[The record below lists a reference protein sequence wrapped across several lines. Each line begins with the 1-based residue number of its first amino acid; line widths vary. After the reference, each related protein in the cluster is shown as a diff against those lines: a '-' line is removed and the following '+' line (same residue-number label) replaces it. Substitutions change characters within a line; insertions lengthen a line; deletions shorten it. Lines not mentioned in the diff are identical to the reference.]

1 MVGLT
6 WRPKRQRSERSSLGL
21 HNSKSSCPGSSTSS
35 LPNGKPVNTP
45 TTVRKRR
52 PHPRTHEACERREI
66 DVHSNRR
73 GGTPVVPEQN
83 ESPARVRRHGDDRT
97 HPDLLVREFI
107 LPPIEAL
114 VGGEQD
120 DVSWLLVIY
129 HNENRARVTELPEVR
144 VFMNFFP
151 RKARIPTQKGV
162 TLVVWCKLLAYVP
175 HRHNQSNNGGAAE
188 RCAGV
193 ESLCVS
199 VHMQ

>member
-1 MVGLT
+1 M
-6 WRPKRQRSERSSLGL
+6 
-21 HNSKSSCPGSSTSS
+21 
-35 LPNGKPVNTP
+35 
-45 TTVRKRR
+45 RKRR
-52 PHPRTHEACERREI
+52 PQARTHETCERREI

-73 GGTPVVPEQN
+73 GRTHVVPQQN
-83 ESPARVRRHGDDRT
+83 ESPARVRWHGDDRT
-97 HPDLLVREFI
+97 HSDLLVRELI

-120 DVSWLLVIY
+120 VVSWLLVVY

-151 RKARIPTQKGV
+151 RKARIPAQERV
-162 TLVVWCKLLAYVP
+162 TLVVRCKLLAHIP
-175 HRHNQSNNGGAAE
+175 HRHNQPNNGGAAE
-188 RCAGV
+188 RRARV